1 MSTLS
6 PKGASASA
14 QAYPPQRQEI
24 EAPEI
29 AEAQPSPAAESL
41 QQAAQKRA
49 EEAEQRVREREQQAA
64 EAEAAAREARAQTDD
79 AIRDAQAR
87 AADAAEAPEPE
98 VNEVEAEPQSNVTTY
113 AGITNQQLEQ
123 MYRDGEISRYDYD
136 AEIAAR
142 EARQEEMR
150 SDSAQMNQEA
160 AAIGTVQRN
169 TDNSAIQVKNLAS
182 EASSDTL
189 SAQQRQDIINAA
201 QNENTK
207 EERREEEQ
215 GRLWDYQLLT

>member
-1 MSTLS
+1 M
-6 PKGASASA
+6 SAS
-14 QAYPPQRQEI
+14 
-24 EAPEI
+24 
-29 AEAQPSPAAESL
+29 SD
-41 QQAAQKRA
+41 K
-49 EEAEQRVREREQQAA
+49 AA